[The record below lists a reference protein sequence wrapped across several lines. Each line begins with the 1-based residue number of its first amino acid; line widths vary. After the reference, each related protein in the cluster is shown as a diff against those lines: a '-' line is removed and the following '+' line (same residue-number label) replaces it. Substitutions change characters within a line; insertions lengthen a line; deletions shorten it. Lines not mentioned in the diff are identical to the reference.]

1 MHVSF
6 RPFKNDFSV
15 FYITRYAGIIA
26 RRSVGDGVRGTD
38 PVRTIAGR
46 HHRGR
51 AAVRGRRVVQRAA
64 RPDRRVPGL
73 YAVRRHPVRLR
84 GQDGGGRPAQFL
96 RLVRRRAAGV
106 RRAVLVHARVARVPV
121 QRGPAQRGGRG
132 AQVSG
137 RASWQYNVHDTRLYV
152 RKSNSL

>member
-1 MHVSF
+1 M
-6 RPFKNDFSV
+6 
-15 FYITRYAGIIA
+15 
-26 RRSVGDGVRGTD
+26 RGTD
-38 PVRTIAGR
+38 PVRAVAGR
-46 HHRGR
+46 HHGGR
-51 AAVRGRRVVQRAA
+51 AAVRERRVVRRVA

-84 GQDGGGRPAQFL
+84 DQDRGGRRAQFL

-137 RASWQYNVHDTRLYV
+137 RRRHRRRS
-152 RKSNSL
+152 